1 MNGDVDWKTL
11 GNILVAHLLG
21 EVIKILNSLSNL
33 PLGRHDGSTG
43 AWIFWLGYTCTEP
56 YNTDSLKGGVLI
68 SGLNYWAAIKLQQR
82 CLPYYYY
89 GRNQ

>member
-1 MNGDVDWKTL
+1 MVPFYRVQYHPAQWSSLEVSHLSLPLSLNSFFPLLLEMNGDVDWKTL

-43 AWIFWLGYTCTEP
+43 AWIF
-56 YNTDSLKGGVLI
+56 
-68 SGLNYWAAIKLQQR
+68 
-82 CLPYYYY
+82 
-89 GRNQ
+89 